1 MVRLIDKEEMLEP
14 FAIFHTEGHRD
25 ADGARMIAAVRQ
37 ACGRPDL
44 PVSRLPWSLLTVAS
58 PFVPLFG
65 ELREMRYLWQVP
77 VRLTNAR
84 LIGTLGA
91 EPRTPLE
98 RPCGQHSQT

>member
-1 MVRLIDKEEMLEP
+1 
-14 FAIFHTEGHRD
+14 
-25 ADGARMIAAVRQ
+25 MIAAIRQ

-44 PVSRLPWSLLTVAS
+44 PVRRFPWALLAVAS
-58 PFVPLFG
+58 PFVPVFR
-65 ELREMRYLWQVP
+65 ELREMRYLWQAP

-98 RPCGQHSQT
+98 AAVGATLADLDCLGPAKAQPQPAEEG